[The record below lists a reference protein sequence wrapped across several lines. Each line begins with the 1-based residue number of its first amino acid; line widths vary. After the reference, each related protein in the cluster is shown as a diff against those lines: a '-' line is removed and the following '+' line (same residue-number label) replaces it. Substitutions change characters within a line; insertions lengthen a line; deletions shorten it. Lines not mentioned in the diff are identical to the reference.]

1 MYHDN
6 FNKKLF
12 EEICKVFESLK
23 STFASLKVISGRC
36 VWHRTRIVEELEFD
50 IKNILHIL
58 DERMKSSDVN
68 IGNNNGVLVRDRV
81 DDKNSSSTFTGEV
94 KKWVVYSELF
104 NKIIRN
110 RDDLSTSLISLF
122 ENRS

>member
-1 MYHDN
+1 
-6 FNKKLF
+6 
-12 EEICKVFESLK
+12 
-23 STFASLKVISGRC
+23 
-36 VWHRTRIVEELEFD
+36 
-50 IKNILHIL
+50 
-58 DERMKSSDVN
+58 MKSSDVN